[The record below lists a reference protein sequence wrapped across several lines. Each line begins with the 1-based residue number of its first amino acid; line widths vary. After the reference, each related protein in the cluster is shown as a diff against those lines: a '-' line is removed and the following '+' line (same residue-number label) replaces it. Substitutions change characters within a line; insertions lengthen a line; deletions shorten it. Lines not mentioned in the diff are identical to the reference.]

1 MSWALHPLTEEQTEV
16 QNLAREFA
24 RAEIV
29 PHSAEWDQKAYFEPS
44 LVKKLGEL
52 GFLGM
57 MLPEQYDGLGTD
69 TGTYQRTSSHL
80 QHRVFTRTNIDLT
93 GASARIDLAR
103 EAHLQVNGS
112 PDVAL

>member
-16 QNLAREFA
+16 QKLARDFA
-24 RAEIV
+24 QAEIV
-29 PHSAEWDQKAYFEPS
+29 AHSAEWDQKAYFEPS

-69 TGTYQRTSSHL
+69 TGTYLIALEEIALYPQ
-80 QHRVFTRTNIDLT
+80 
-93 GASARIDLAR
+93 ARSRMPLAERQSMERQILAR
-103 EAHLQVNGS
+103 RSRALSKGS
-112 PDVAL
+112 AEI